1 MGKHHTGA
9 PLSSPG
15 KEDAGLGRAIPRIPP
30 QPGCHILHEW
40 HKTDSSVTS
49 PPRGQLPHPCTPPQP
64 PQLVP
69 DWEDV
74 LRACIKSQQ
83 CLCLQRQT
91 LLQGMGR
98 LSFASIKAHKKAI
111 VSKVAQN
118 YVCSGNTAPSIFK
131 AACFI
136 LSSSI

>member
-9 PLSSPG
+9 PLSSSWERGCWTG
-15 KEDAGLGRAIPRIPP
+15 KSHPKDPIPAR
-30 QPGCHILHEW
+30 
-40 HKTDSSVTS
+40 
-49 PPRGQLPHPCTPPQP
+49 LPHPTQMAQDTLQCHQP
-64 PQLVP
+64 SQGTAATSLQPTSACP
-69 DWEDV
+69 NWEDV

-83 CLCLQRQT
+83 CLCLRRQT

-98 LSFASIKAHKKAI
+98 LSFPSIKAHKKAI

-118 YVCSGNTAPSIFK
+118 YVCSGNAAPSIFK
-131 AACFI
+131 AACLI